1 MKAEIEKSILNN
13 IKRPIIVV
21 SLPIAHVANV
31 ALNALAEQL
40 HAQPIGKLFVDKL
53 PIVFVRK
60 NKVEFPVVRF
70 YHKKIKKENFLF
82 VLGEYQPKE
91 ESVFPLCSFIIS
103 LFKKLK
109 GKKIIVLDG
118 VKTAKEKEGKG
129 ILYIS
134 NEKLRIDAQKVETIG
149 PLFGPT
155 AILLQM
161 ANQAGIEIL
170 VLLTQV
176 QDLKNINIS
185 DVKSNVILLN
195 NMLHL
200 NIDLQQFDAQVKKLK
215 KSIKIS
221 RIEGK
226 IIPVKQYRDYIG

>member
-1 MKAEIEKSILNN
+1 MKAEIKKSILNK
-13 IKRPIIVV
+13 IKRPIIMV

-60 NKVEFPVVRF
+60 NKAEFPVVRF

-91 ESVFPLCSFIIS
+91 ESVFALCSFIIS

-118 VKTAKEKEGKG
+118 VKTSKEKEGKG

-134 NEKLRIDAQKVETIG
+134 NEKLRIDAKKVETIG

-155 AILLQM
+155 AVLLQM

-215 KSIKIS
+215 KSIKAS

-226 IIPVKQYRDYIG
+226 IVPVKQYRDYIG